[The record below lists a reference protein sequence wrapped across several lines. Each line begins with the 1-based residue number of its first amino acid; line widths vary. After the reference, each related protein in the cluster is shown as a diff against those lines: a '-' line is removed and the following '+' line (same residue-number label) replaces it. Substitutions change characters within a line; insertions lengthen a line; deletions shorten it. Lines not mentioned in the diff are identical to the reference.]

1 MKKLLSLILV
11 ALMVLPFGV
20 FASVGAFADGEE
32 VLYVKAGGKGDG
44 SSADSPLGS
53 LESANKIAAKKDA
66 DVIIKFV
73 GNFTFDATGYTDKS
87 KYDEPA
93 HKNKITWAGND
104 ADATLTIKTTDAA
117 RYYSMGGELAIK
129 DLNIEIDGAK
139 VLVILTNLYDFTA
152 EEGVTIQNPQ
162 SEIDTITVCGAL
174 KSYFNNEFYD
184 ASTKTHTANPTIT
197 VKSGRFKQ
205 LVPYFLN
212 ASTNDPEN
220 KLEGKATVNIS
231 GEDTY
236 VYQAYA
242 SCNSYNAVSE
252 CEIVLDGGI
261 IGRFVAAT
269 DRKYSNGMTEYGPA
283 GATGTYTLY
292 ITKNFD
298 FDKQVDLTGYDSGH
312 KEFVFAICGATAN
325 KVFTG
330 ILEDENMA
338 TYILKLDPEIANTAL
353 QENVKIHFD
362 SFDQKVNA
370 DGSEIVGGGI
380 FKPNNQPTVKDEE
393 EDKDTTP
400 ADTQGAVD
408 STPVDDET
416 VPATDANTNN
426 DTTTDTA
433 DDEGGV
439 SIGLIIGICAAVVV
453 VGGVVAVLVL
463 KKKKA

>member
-11 ALMVLPFGV
+11 ALMVLPFGA

-32 VLYVKAGGKGDG
+32 VIYVKAGGKGDG

-53 LESANKIAAKKDA
+53 LESANKLAAKKDA

-212 ASTNDPEN
+212 SSNMVPGV
-220 KLEGKATVNIS
+220 KLDGKVTVNIS

-242 SCNSYNAVSE
+242 SANSYNTVTD

-261 IGRFVAAT
+261 IGRFVGNS
-269 DRKYSNGMTEYGPA
+269 DRKYNSGMMKHGAA
-283 GATGTYTLY
+283 GALGTYTLY

-298 FDKQVDLTGYDSGH
+298 FDKQDALVGAASDG
-312 KEFVFAICGATAN
+312 EFYQGLCGTTAN
-325 KVFTG
+325 KDYLNSAG
-330 ILEDENMA
+330 DELLG
-338 TYILKLDPEIANTAL
+338 TFILKLDDEIADQAL
-353 QENVKIHFD
+353 QESIKINLD
-362 SFDQKVNA
+362 TFDQKVKP
-370 DGSEIVGGGI
+370 DGTEIVGGGV

-416 VPATDANTNN
+416 GPATDANTNN